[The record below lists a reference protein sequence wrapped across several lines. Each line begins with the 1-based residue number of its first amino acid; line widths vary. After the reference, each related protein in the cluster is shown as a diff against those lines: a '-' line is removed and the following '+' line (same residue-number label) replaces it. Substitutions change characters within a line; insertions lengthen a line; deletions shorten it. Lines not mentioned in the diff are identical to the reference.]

1 MPVNA
6 VKRVA
11 KNSFITIA
19 ARAINLPF
27 SLLSLALVARYLSRD
42 LFGEYIFVMA
52 FVTLFEVFTDMG
64 YNSILVREIAR
75 AKNQLRKLIGT
86 AIVAKFFIA
95 LLTFTIIF
103 VSVHVLGMIIQVSPV
118 MKKAIYILGFAVC
131 VDFFTDIVISTVRAH
146 EQMEYEAFIITFN
159 SISSVLLIA
168 TVVILNLGFLYIFWA
183 RLYSSALTMGL
194 SLFIYTKKFGS
205 LHVHQDR
212 ELGKYLVKESLPL
225 GIGQV
230 IDRFYSKTNFIL
242 IRTIRSV
249 TEVGFYGGAY
259 RIVEQLSLIAV
270 SIVTAVFPLFSV
282 LSQSSR
288 SSLALAHEKTFK
300 VLAII
305 SLPIVVILSCLS
317 EKITGIV
324 FGTHLIEIAQP
335 LKVLSFAVFLT
346 FSNLL
351 FKFTLSA
358 IHRQTVYKRNVLI
371 SFFVNLL
378 LSLLLI
384 PRYGYMGACA
394 VALVSSGFLF
404 MLGHYSVRKYLP
416 GVSLV
421 TALVKP
427 VIGSLVMAL
436 VVILMRHLNVFVVG
450 LSGIIVYVLTLIVL
464 KTVTSDEINTL
475 KRTTIPIQ
483 GE

>member
-1 MPVNA
+1 MDT

-11 KNSFITIA
+11 KNSFLNIVSKVIG
-19 ARAINLPF
+19 LF
-27 SLLSLALVARYLSRD
+27 SSFLTLALVARYLSRD
-42 LFGEYIFVMA
+42 LFGEYIFVIS

-75 AKNQLRKLIGT
+75 AKDQLRKLVGT

-103 VSVHVLGMIIQVSPV
+103 ASVYVLGMIIQVSPLLKNAV
-118 MKKAIYILGFAVC
+118 YILGFSVC
-131 VDFFTDIVISTVRAH
+131 IDFFTDIVISTVRAH
-146 EQMEYEAFIITFN
+146 EQMEYEAYIITFN
-159 SISSVLLIA
+159 SILSILLIA
-168 TVVILNLGFLYIFWA
+168 AVVLLDLGFIYLFWS
-183 RLYSSALTMGL
+183 RFYSSALTTGL
-194 SLFIYTKKFGS
+194 SLFIYTKKFGP
-205 LHVHQDR
+205 LQVRQDSGLR
-212 ELGKYLVKESLPL
+212 KHLLKEALPL

-230 IDRFYSKTNFIL
+230 IDRFYYKTNFIL
-242 IRTIRSV
+242 IMIIRSV

-259 RIVEQLSLIAV
+259 RIIEQLSLLAV
-270 SIVTAVFPLFSV
+270 SIVTAIFPVFSV

-288 SSLALAHEKTFK
+288 SSLALAHEKTLK

-317 EKITGIV
+317 EKITVII
-324 FGTHLIEIAQP
+324 FGSNLIEIAQP
-335 LKVLSFAVFLT
+335 LRVLSFIVFLL

-358 IHRQTVYKRNVLI
+358 MNKQTVYRRNSLI
-371 SFFVNLL
+371 SFFINLL
-378 LSLLLI
+378 LALLLI

-394 VALVSSGFLF
+394 AILF
-404 MLGHYSVRKYLP
+404 SFVIIFALGHYSIRKYLP
-416 GVSLV
+416 EISLV

-436 VVILMRHLNVFVVG
+436 VVILMRHMNVFVVG

>member
-1 MPVNA
+1 MDT
-6 VKRVA
+6 VKRIA
-11 KNSFITIA
+11 KNSFITISA
-19 ARAINLPF
+19 KAISILP
-27 SLLSLALVARYLSRD
+27 SLIILSLVARYLSRD
-42 LFGEYIFVMA
+42 LFGEYIFIIA
-52 FVTLFEVFTDMG
+52 FVTIFEVFTDMG
-64 YNSILVREIAR
+64 YNSILVREISR
-75 AKNQLRKLIGT
+75 AKDQLRKLIGT
-86 AIVAKFFIA
+86 AIIAKFFIA
-95 LLTFTIIF
+95 LLTFILI
-103 VSVHVLGMIIQVSPV
+103 VISANVLALIIQLTPV
-118 MKKAIYILGFAVC
+118 VKKAIYILGFAVC
-131 VDFFTDIVISTVRAH
+131 MDFFTDIVISTVRAH
-146 EQMEYEAFIITFN
+146 EQMEYEASIITFN
-159 SISSVLLIA
+159 SILSLLLIA
-168 TVVILNLGFLYIFWA
+168 TVVFLDLGFIYLFWS
-183 RLYSSALTMGL
+183 RLYSSAFTMGL

-212 ELGKYLVKESLPL
+212 ELGKYLVQESLPL
-225 GIGQV
+225 GVGQV

-270 SIVTAVFPLFSV
+270 SIVTAVFPVFSL

-288 SSLALAHEKTFK
+288 SSLALAHEKTLK
-300 VLAII
+300 VLTII

-317 EKITGIV
+317 EKITVIV
-324 FGTHLIEIAQP
+324 FGSNLIEIAQP
-335 LKVLSFAVFLT
+335 LKVLSFVVF
-346 FSNLL
+346 FSFSSLL

-358 IHRQTVYKRNVLI
+358 INKQTIYRKNVLI

-378 LSLLLI
+378 MALLLI

-404 MLGHYSVRKYLP
+404 MLGHYSIRKHLP
-416 GVSLV
+416 GVSLL
-421 TALVKP
+421 TALIKP

-436 VVILMRHLNVFVVG
+436 VVILMRHMNVFVVG